1 MKAFVSGYKTM
12 WSKGLLSI
20 YIAYIVSFSIIYLK
34 LKKYKDRDFLFFLPD
49 FYSPFQKIFEKINLN
64 LIYFIL

>member
-20 YIAYIVSFSIIYLK
+20 LIAYIVYFSIIYLK
-34 LKKYKDRDFLFFLPD
+34 LKKYKDLDFLFFL
-49 FYSPFQKIFEKINLN
+49 FSKLYTFKYVTW
-64 LIYFIL
+64 LIVS